1 MRRTSEEALTG
12 EPKVEGGGSDMSIMH
27 GNRAPKHR
35 SYVNIVNGNRA

>member
-27 GNRAPKHR
+27 GVRAPKR
-35 SYVNIVNGNRA
+35 SSYVSIMNGSRA